1 MKVEFD
7 LLKLLS
13 SRLCH
18 DIISPVNSLNFSI
31 SIIKEEKDQSAK
43 EAFDIANTSV
53 NNLINRLTY
62 FRIALGAASVG
73 SEHSALKKARELIV
87 NLFQEKDVK
96 MDWNKYIDDNL
107 LKVAS
112 NENMKLLLNLFLII
126 FYAVGKSATVSMYC
140 KDIDDTT
147 IGFALS
153 VKGAGIKLG
162 IDNIQALRFEVKEKD
177 ITPRNVQSYF
187 TAVLAN
193 EIDADLQ
200 VRDNMQ
206 EEIQIAF
213 KLKII

>member
-73 SEHSALKKARELIV
+73 SEQSALKKTKELIV

-96 MDWNKYIDDNL
+96 MDWNKDIDDNL

-112 NENMKLLLNLFLII
+112 NDNMKLLLNLFLII
-126 FYAVGKSATVSMYC
+126 FYSVGKSATVSVYS
-140 KDIDDTT
+140 KYIDDTT

-162 IDNIQALRFEVKEKD
+162 IDNIQALRLEIKEKD

-187 TAVLAN
+187 TAILAN
-193 EIDADLQ
+193 DIDADLQ

-213 KLKII
+213 KLQLI